1 MEVRTQI
8 VTQLVAG
15 MISNNATELS
25 ITEMVIFARD
35 IADEIIQ
42 TTYPEEIA
50 VELTDE
56 IIKQTQ
62 NWLSLLMFIIDPS
75 RLNSK
80 NKFG

>member
-50 VELTDE
+50 VEFTDE
-56 IIKQTQ
+56 IIKQT
-62 NWLSLLMFIIDPS
+62 
-75 RLNSK
+75 K
-80 NKFG
+80 